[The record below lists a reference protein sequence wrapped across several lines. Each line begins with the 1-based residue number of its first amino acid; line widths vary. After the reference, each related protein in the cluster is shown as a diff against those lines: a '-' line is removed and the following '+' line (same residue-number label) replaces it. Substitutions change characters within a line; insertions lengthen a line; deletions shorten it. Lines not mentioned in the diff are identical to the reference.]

1 MSHGKLKNY
10 IAGRLV
16 EPVGGEYIDNVDPA
30 TGEVYSYVSDGD
42 ERDVEHAVEAA
53 EALRFFTEP
62 KNVCIRFQP

>member
-1 MSHGKLKNY
+1 MSHGKLTNY

-16 EPVGGEYIDNVDPA
+16 EPVGGEYIDNIDPA
-30 TGEVYSYVSDGD
+30 TGEVYSYMRDSD